1 MKIPILQLGRIL
13 LVSIQVDLT
22 DTDAMQFQNDLV
34 NKIAATEAIGVAI
47 DITALDVVDSFM
59 ARVISDTASMARLLG
74 AEVVICGIQ
83 PYVAMTLVEMGRD
96 LIGADCAFNLE
107 QALKILG
114 GLIALRGDAVIGSGD
129 GHGHAESA

>member
-34 NKIAATEAIGVAI
+34 NKIAATEALGIAI

-59 ARVISDTASMARLLG
+59 ARLISETASMARLLG

-107 QALKILG
+107 QAMNILG
-114 GLIALRGDAVIGSGD
+114 RLIALRGDSSLNSGD
-129 GHGHAESA
+129 DDERLYPV